1 MSISVSLSVIRS
13 LLQSAAQAAVMHNA
27 QPGSRVERGYLA
39 RVWRAVELVES
50 GGLSPDGDSAYRVL
64 SQSGQEAHRVELL
77 GANHSYA
84 RAWRCDCLDHIHR
97 QVPCVHIVAARLA
110 HLSTRPI
117 QALSSETS
125 EPSLPEAL
133 PEVPT
138 PILAPVTPVHSRAR
152 ESAGPRVEPARASS
166 RRPRAVPAPTD
177 APTHSDFAPVSHEET
192 PAAVVEIAPAPV
204 LMEGESSPA
213 AVAPVLAANG
223 LTSVAVAPSERLAET
238 PAPLAVL
245 PAASAAP
252 VATSPR
258 EAPVQL
264 ALLPEPALV
273 PARRADPASRLIA
286 AADALSAAMR
296 ELYRL
301 DASDHPALHGAE
313 AALDQGERVARALWK
328 VAVRLDPS
336 LAALRAEG

>member
-1 MSISVSLSVIRS
+1 
-13 LLQSAAQAAVMHNA
+13 
-27 QPGSRVERGYLA
+27 
-39 RVWRAVELVES
+39 
-50 GGLSPDGDSAYRVL
+50 
-64 SQSGQEAHRVELL
+64 
-77 GANHSYA
+77 
-84 RAWRCDCLDHIHR
+84 
-97 QVPCVHIVAARLA
+97 
-110 HLSTRPI
+110 
-117 QALSSETS
+117 
-125 EPSLPEAL
+125 
-133 PEVPT
+133 
-138 PILAPVTPVHSRAR
+138 
-152 ESAGPRVEPARASS
+152 
-166 RRPRAVPAPTD
+166 
-177 APTHSDFAPVSHEET
+177 
-192 PAAVVEIAPAPV
+192 
-204 LMEGESSPA
+204 
-213 AVAPVLAANG
+213 
-223 LTSVAVAPSERLAET
+223 
-238 PAPLAVL
+238 
-245 PAASAAP
+245 